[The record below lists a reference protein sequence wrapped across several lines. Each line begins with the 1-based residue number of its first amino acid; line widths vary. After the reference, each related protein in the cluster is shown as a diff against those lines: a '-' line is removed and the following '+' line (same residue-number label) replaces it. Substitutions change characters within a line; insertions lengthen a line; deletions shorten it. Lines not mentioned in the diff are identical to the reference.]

1 MSQSTTINLFWPSF
15 LGRIPATAKYEALLN
30 QQASDF
36 ERYARLLKTDK
47 IATCKALSETVHSDE
62 YQAKRKEINA
72 LTYKGSKEHKQE
84 VEFKEL
90 QRNKLIK
97 NYFRVLES
105 NELKWFRQFENSET
119 LQKYQ
124 DLTNY
129 FQTLDLS
136 QLKQEVKE
144 QRETK
149 ENELNKQLEE
159 YKRLKKSLKWY
170 FAFQNSADYKN
181 YQQAKDSQEVARFY
195 SLKNEDR
202 SPEEENAYNRLK
214 KHASVKA
221 YLKLADNPKLNRFY
235 ETRESEELAGFSEL
249 KDFVESDEFSRLK
262 EEIKQIRF
270 ENSEEYKTLQELQRL
285 QKDAE
290 IKRYEKFRN
299 SKAYKNFLEV
309 QASDMLSRYY
319 TLKEHIES
327 SEFKERKAFLL
338 AKDKFTLTEEYETY
352 RQYEELQQ
360 DEDVQWFMKAEKE
373 EPFGRFPS
381 LQLSFEDTFTSTE
394 LDSSKWLTLPYSGK
408 VTMNDTYAQAT
419 DEHLITKGKN
429 LDLHG
434 KALHIVTKQEK
445 HEGKAWHPT
454 MGFLPKTF
462 SSTTGMVNTGDSLQ
476 QQYGIVEAKIKVEKS
491 APVYHA
497 FWLKGTQAVPHV
509 EVFKF
514 DRADTKTLHIHTF
527 AGDIK
532 QPAKMQ
538 VKVKGLDFAKDY
550 FIFTLEWT
558 AKSLAWKVNGYTV
571 FETSQNVPQMPM
583 FLNLASGLLPQ
594 ESTLSG
600 KNELSIDWVRVYQW
614 N

>member
-1 MSQSTTINLFWPSF
+1 MSQSTTINLFWPSL

-30 QQASDF
+30 QQATDF
-36 ERYARLLKTDK
+36 ERYARLQEVDI
-47 IATCKALSETVHSDE
+47 IATYKALSETVHSDE
-62 YQAKRKEINA
+62 YQAKRKEING

-97 NYFRVLES
+97 NYFSVLES
-105 NELKWFRQFENSET
+105 NELKWFRQFEKSET

-124 DLTNY
+124 DLSNY

-136 QLKQEVKE
+136 QLKQEIKK

-149 ENELNKQLEE
+149 EEELNKQLEE

-170 FAFQNSADYKN
+170 FSFENSADYKN

-202 SPEEENAYNRLK
+202 SPEEENAYKRLK

-221 YLKLADNPKLNRFY
+221 YLKLADNPKLKRFY
-235 ETRESEELAGFSEL
+235 ETRESEELAGFIEL
-249 KDFVESDEFSRLK
+249 KDFVESDEFTRLK
-262 EEIKQIRF
+262 EEIKEIRF
-270 ENSEEYKTLQELQRL
+270 ENSEEYKTLQELKRL
-285 QKDAE
+285 QKNAE

-319 TLKEHIES
+319 NLKEHIES
-327 SEFKERKAFLL
+327 SDFKERKAFLQ

-352 RQYEELQQ
+352 KQYEELQKN
-360 DEDVQWFMKAEKE
+360 EDVQWFLKAEKE
-373 EPFGRFPS
+373 KPFGRFS
-381 LQLSFEDTFTSTE
+381 GMQLSFEDTFASAE

-419 DEHLITKGKN
+419 DEHLITKGEN
-429 LDLHG
+429 LELHG
-434 KALHIVTKQEK
+434 KALHIVTKHEK
-445 HEGKAWHPT
+445 REGKAWHPT

-462 SSTTGMVNTGDSLQ
+462 SSTTGMVNTGESLQ
-476 QQYGIVEAKIKVEKS
+476 QQYGVMEAKIKVEKS

-497 FWLKGTQAVPHV
+497 FWLKGTQALPHV

-514 DRADTKTLHIHTF
+514 DLADTKNMHIHTF
-527 AGDIK
+527 SGDIN
-532 QPAKMQ
+532 QPSKMQ
-538 VKVKGLDFAKDY
+538 VKVKGLDFGKGY

-558 AKSLAWKVNGYTV
+558 AKSLVWKVNGYTV
-571 FETSQNVPQMPM
+571 FETAENVPQTPM
-583 FLNLASGLLPQ
+583 FLNLASGLRPQ
-594 ESTLSG
+594 ESNPGG